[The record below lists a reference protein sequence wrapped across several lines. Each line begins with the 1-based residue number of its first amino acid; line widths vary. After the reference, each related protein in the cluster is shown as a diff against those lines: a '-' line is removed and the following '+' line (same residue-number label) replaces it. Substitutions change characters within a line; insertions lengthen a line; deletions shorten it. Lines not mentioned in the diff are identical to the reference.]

1 MELYREKEYKS
12 KKAFC
17 NACADCISKLTGEYS
32 DDALT
37 MVYDRQDGRT
47 LEEILETDEKFCY
60 SDPYISL
67 DFRMDGYIYG
77 YVPE

>member
-12 KKAFC
+12 KKAFI
-17 NACADCISKLTGEYS
+17 NACVSCISKLTGEYPE
-32 DDALT
+32 DALT

-60 SDPYISL
+60 SDLYISL

-77 YVPE
+77 YVQE